1 MFKNIL
7 ASSARFNLR
16 ASVQRLSEKLGQR
29 TFDSTTIKFAFNEI
43 SDVQKDLFFLVDNW
57 NPTVKGLPP
66 EKVIRDFEIFLFS
79 KSYTPLVK
87 RCLGMAAGFLPD
99 KDLKTFSS
107 LFNYFNGAL
116 TPGKE
121 NEKKRQI
128 MFQFLEATISAFE
141 AASKMD
147 NHSIEYQEEF
157 KNEQM
162 KLWSDDW
169 CKNEDDFDNGY
180 DPNQELN
187 EGESRYRGYTAQD
200 IKNVLDAEKNKDE
213 IKKKTVKS
221 SNSYKKKNS
230 KPILENNQSKYKS
243 FEELEE
249 KFLIPFVGGDDNF
262 KTALYWCDQNMDEE
276 FKKNFTRIF
285 KMKSL
290 YALKFSYANVI
301 HQYEKANKKEFTR
314 FDDESINVILEFG
327 RLIVCRENKSEDARK
342 LSNNGEETMNV
353 LFNRSVG
360 NNLYNQ
366 RSPEIISFFPHG
378 DNSESVI
385 NMISKEF
392 VNSYGKINLEL
403 IECLEN
409 GEVLEFYGFL
419 GEHNE
424 VPVRLNLLSNEEK
437 EKLLE
442 LVNTGDDKDLNIN
455 TPIAHLDI
463 PDTKSIFPI
472 DKECEDYVKNNI
484 PEFINLHKPTRKI
497 SYPLTDIPKDIYAF
511 FKSLSNIEI
520 VDKISSLGKEVEYE
534 LMSEATNYFLRYLIK
549 LSNPDFWEFDDE
561 DDFWYELLKIKKNI
575 TNPLITEDWL
585 RDQIYSHLKINKK
598 TKSPYLY
605 FFEWSIGA
613 QDKFKNLNKF
623 ISEVDFE
630 RIYSL
635 FSMAWKDAMSEERMK
650 SLDEI
655 KINFKNSLNYPF
667 LYEREPLI
675 FDEVEDLPINK
686 KAFTQAIEVTLWD
699 RQLED
704 RIRGNKL
711 STATQNTIWY
721 FKIESDPEICDFD
734 GDDKAFFEYLLSL
747 RESASSVSKLKEYLD
762 WRIEQDLENIEDL
775 EEDVEDD
782 YREWSIGN
790 KNSYEYQTIDE
801 FINDVDFIE
810 VVNQV
815 SFAYR
820 NSLSEKLM
828 KRISELAKTMNKNL
842 EKENQNAEDFE
853 LEFEAVPDSE
863 DQDNEDF
870 ELELEAVPDSEDQIN
885 QADKLINEKS
895 QVEVSEKFEAYWDLK
910 EFKLLLE
917 KGFKLNCKYFF
928 LIKHIG
934 IYLYVRKTDYKPSY
948 KARREGGDFLVY
960 AKGFDENK
968 LSDEKIEIDSPEYK
982 KEYEELR
989 QKTDKLYQGDF
1000 CEWFNI
1006 SNELLNEVEDKLNQ
1020 GFINLKITILKP
1032 LEICNEELAIDKSE
1046 ENDENFLM
1054 HGQTIK
1060 YGGGCPVSPF
1070 NTKLFLEYFS
1080 FSGQE
1085 KLSETYNGKKL
1096 FINSLS
1102 ATNIL
1107 NKNREEEFS
1116 HYCDIV
1122 GKSEEKE
1129 DEGNLDETIL
1139 LLSQAIEKYP
1149 QFPIAYFKRGKIF
1162 RGLGE
1167 IEKAILDYDR
1177 YISIFPEDFKGYV
1190 NRGIAKAQGE
1200 DFQGAKIDL
1209 EEGLKINPK
1218 DQIALFHLK
1227 EVKKK
1232 MND

>member
-1 MFKNIL
+1 
-7 ASSARFNLR
+7 
-16 ASVQRLSEKLGQR
+16 
-29 TFDSTTIKFAFNEI
+29 
-43 SDVQKDLFFLVDNW
+43 
-57 NPTVKGLPP
+57 
-66 EKVIRDFEIFLFS
+66 
-79 KSYTPLVK
+79 
-87 RCLGMAAGFLPD
+87 
-99 KDLKTFSS
+99 
-107 LFNYFNGAL
+107 
-116 TPGKE
+116 
-121 NEKKRQI
+121 
-128 MFQFLEATISAFE
+128 
-141 AASKMD
+141 
-147 NHSIEYQEEF
+147 
-157 KNEQM
+157 
-162 KLWSDDW
+162 
-169 CKNEDDFDNGY
+169 
-180 DPNQELN
+180 
-187 EGESRYRGYTAQD
+187 
-200 IKNVLDAEKNKDE
+200 
-213 IKKKTVKS
+213 
-221 SNSYKKKNS
+221 
-230 KPILENNQSKYKS
+230 
-243 FEELEE
+243 
-249 KFLIPFVGGDDNF
+249 
-262 KTALYWCDQNMDEE
+262 MDEE
-276 FKKNFTRIF
+276 FKNNFTRIF

-290 YALKFSYANVI
+290 FALKFSYANVI
-301 HQYEKANKKEFTR
+301 RQYEKANKDDFTH

-327 RLIVCRENKSEDARK
+327 RLIVCRENKSEEARK

-360 NNLYNQ
+360 NNFYNQ

-385 NMISKEF
+385 NMISKELI
-392 VNSYGKINLEL
+392 NSYGKINLEL

-409 GEVLEFYGFL
+409 GDVLEFYGFL

-442 LVNTGDDKDLNIN
+442 LVNIGDDKDLNIN

-472 DKECEDYVKNNI
+472 DKKCEDYVKNNI
-484 PEFINLHKPTRKI
+484 PEFIKLHEPTRKI

-520 VDKISSLGKEVEYE
+520 VDKISSLDKEVEYE
-534 LMSEATNYFLRYLIK
+534 LMSEASNYFLRYLIK
-549 LSNPDFWEFDDE
+549 LSNPDFWEFSDE
-561 DDFWYELLKIKKNI
+561 DDFWHELLKIKKKI
-575 TNPLITEDWL
+575 TDPLETELWL
-585 RDQIYSHLKINKK
+585 SYQIYADLKINLE
-598 TKSPYLY
+598 TESPYLY
-605 FFEWSIGA
+605 FLEWSIGD
-613 QDKFKNLNKF
+613 QDKFKNLKKF
-623 ISEVDFE
+623 TSEVDFE
-630 RIYSL
+630 RICSL
-635 FSMAWKDAMSEERMK
+635 FLMAWKDAMSEERMK

-667 LYEREPLI
+667 LCERETLV
-675 FDEVEDLPINK
+675 FDEVKDLPINK

-734 GDDKAFFEYLLSL
+734 GDDKKFFDYLLSL
-747 RESASSVSKLKEYLD
+747 RESASSISKLKEYLD
-762 WRIEQDLENIEDL
+762 WRIEEDLEGIEDL
-775 EEDVEDD
+775 EEDDEDD
-782 YREWSIGN
+782 YREWEIGN

-828 KRISELAKTMNKNL
+828 KRISELAKIKNQNL
-842 EKENQNAEDFE
+842 EKETT
-853 LEFEAVPDSE
+853 
-863 DQDNEDF
+863 DNEEI
-870 ELELEAVPDSEDQIN
+870 ELELEAVPDSEDQLDLAYELLEQRGKENEVIDLMNKYLQTKFNDLAYFYRGRAKQDLGIHSEAIDDFSKAITIN
-885 QADKLINEKS
+885 DKKDLYFYVRGSSRSDSDDQEGAIEDYKLCIKLNPKNTNAYGNLAIAQKELGDYQDSIKSFDKAINIDPKHANNLRMRGNVKHEIKDYKGAIDDFNKALDIPSKIADQKAWREGIHAEIYFDRGWSKYELGDINSALKDWTKSSKLGNPKATKAIKLYANKDQIKNES
-895 QVEVSEKFEAYWDLK
+895 SLIEVSEKFEAYWDLK

-917 KGFKLNCKYFF
+917 KGLELNSKYFF

-934 IYLYVRKTDYKPSY
+934 IYLYVRKTDYKPYY
-948 KARREGGDFLVY
+948 KVRREGGDCLIY

-1020 GFINLKITILKP
+1020 GFINLKITIYKP
-1032 LEICNEELAIDKSE
+1032 LEICNEELEIDKSE
-1046 ENDENFLM
+1046 ENEEKFLM

-1085 KLSETYNGKKL
+1085 KLSETYNGENL
-1096 FINSLS
+1096 FINNLS
-1102 ATNIL
+1102 ANNIL
-1107 NKNREEEFS
+1107 DKKREEEFS

-1129 DEGNLDETIL
+1129 DEGNLDEAII

-1149 QFPIAYFKRGKIF
+1149 QFPIAYFKRGKIY

-1167 IEKAILDYDR
+1167 IKKAIFDYDK

-1190 NRGIAKAQGE
+1190 NRGIAKAQGK
-1200 DFQGAKIDL
+1200 DFQGAIKDL

-1227 EVKKK
+1227 EVKKNIK
-1232 MND
+1232 D